1 MKVRIQSNSI
11 RFRLK
16 ENETDQLYREGKLSE
31 VLELGTGLENTL
43 SFTLQAVETEV
54 IRVAFDRNNIV
65 FYIPQHLVEYWVQN
79 NEVGFNE
86 AIDIGKGK
94 KLKFLVEKDFPCDHE
109 KKPGEETGIQSH

>member
-16 ENETDQLYREGKLSE
+16 ENETEILISQGKLSE
-31 VLELGTGLENTL
+31 VLELGADSDQTL
-43 SFTLQAVETEV
+43 SFTLQAAKSEV
-54 IRVAFDRNNIV
+54 IRASVETNNIV

-86 AIDIGKGK
+86 DIDVSKGK
-94 KLKFLVEKDFPCDHE
+94 KLKLLVEKDFPCDHE
-109 KKPGEETGIQSH
+109 SKPGKESGIQFH